1 MEKFPSEAWAQLMI
15 YFLQTDKY
23 LSICSVPLLSVLL
36 SRDYRNFVNK
46 NYIDDINK
54 IDFNSSLVNSND
66 LDTKYN
72 LFQSQLLTIINK
84 HAPLRQRTKQQRKQQ
99 LKPWI
104 SNGIL
109 KSISTKNSLYK
120 KFIKTKDN
128 FWFQRYKIYKNK
140 LNHVIRL
147 SKKLYHLSYFETY
160 KNNSKKIWQGIND
173 LLHKN
178 KAKNSRSFQL
188 NIAGSLLSDRKSVQ
202 WS

>member
-1 MEKFPSEAWAQLMI
+1 MSP
-15 YFLQTDKY
+15 DN
-23 LSICSVPLLSVLL
+23 
-36 SRDYRNFVNK
+36 RNFVNK

-72 LFQSQLLTIINK
+72 LFQSQLLAIINK
-84 HAPLRQRTKQQRKQQ
+84 HAPLRKRTKRQRKQQ

-128 FWFQRYKIYKNK
+128 FW
-140 LNHVIRL
+140 L
-147 SKKLYHLSYFETY
+147 
-160 KNNSKKIWQGIND
+160 
-173 LLHKN
+173 
-178 KAKNSRSFQL
+178 
-188 NIAGSLLSDRKSVQ
+188 
-202 WS
+202 